1 MGTSKTFSRR
11 GLVQGVGA
19 AAGTGLIGA
28 AGIEGAL
35 SQTRRGKPRVL
46 ALVGDRYHNPD
57 YIRTSLDP
65 VFKDLDVGIDY
76 TIAYDQISAE
86 MLRNYQIFLTFRD
99 GMIWPGGY
107 LGPDASSYYAVNLED
122 PKTFPDPVSQPCLT
136 EAQGAAIRDF
146 VLAGGGLYAM
156 HNSSYISLFVKPYRD
171 VMGGVSK
178 AHPPLRPFRVQ
189 ATQNRHPITE
199 GMKPFMANDEQH
211 YVQYD
216 LDPAHIILES
226 ENIDGL
232 TFKDMGSKSVSG
244 WAHDYGKGRVVFT
257 AVGHNIHALWNSQ
270 YLEIQKRSVRW
281 LLRQI

>member
-1 MGTSKTFSRR
+1 MGTTKAFSRR
-11 GLVQGVGA
+11 GLVQGVGLAAGAGLIA
-19 AAGTGLIGA
+19 AAGA
-28 AGIEGAL
+28 QA
-35 SQTRRGKPRVL
+35 QTRPGTPRVL

-65 VFKDLDVGIDY
+65 VFKELNVPIDY
-76 TIAYDQISAE
+76 TIAYDRISAE
-86 MLRNYQIFLTFRD
+86 MLKNYQVFLTFRD

-107 LGPDASSYYAVNLED
+107 LGPDASSYYASNLED
-122 PKTFPDPVSQPCLT
+122 PKTFPEPVSQPCLT

-146 VLAGGGLYAM
+146 VQAGGGLYAM
-156 HNSSYISLFVKPYRD
+156 HNSSYISLYVKSYRE

-178 AHPPLRPFRVQ
+178 SHPPLRPFQVH
-189 ATQNRHPITE
+189 ATPNRHPITE
-199 GMKPFMANDEQH
+199 GMKPFMVNDEQH

-216 LDPAHIILES
+216 GDAAHVILES

-232 TFKDMGSKSVSG
+232 TFDGMGSKSVSG

-257 AVGHNIHALWNSQ
+257 AVGHNLHALWNPQ